1 MSRPSLMPKITEIP
15 SLLSATPSMF
25 RDLAKRKYRQIPLGT
40 FTGGFLGFLY
50 ILNPLD
56 LIPDALPILGVIDDT
71 LVAGVFLA
79 LLSRDV
85 RKYLLWKSSHENSNS
100 IPKKT

>member
-1 MSRPSLMPKITEIP
+1 MSRPSLIPKITEIP

-40 FTGGFLGFLY
+40 LSGGFLGLLY

-71 LVAGVFLA
+71 MVLGVFLT
-79 LLSRDV
+79 LLGRDV
-85 RKYLLWKSSHENSNS
+85 KKYLTWKTPHD
-100 IPKKT
+100 PKATGKT

>member
-1 MSRPSLMPKITEIP
+1 MPKITEIP

-40 FTGGFLGFLY
+40 LTGGFLGFLY

-56 LIPDALPILGVIDDT
+56 LIPDALPFLGVIDDT
-71 LVAGVFLA
+71 MVLGVFLT
-79 LLSRDV
+79 LLGRDV
-85 RKYLLWKSSHENSNS
+85 KKYLTWKNSNDL
-100 IPKKT
+100 KTTRKT

>member
-15 SLLSATPSMF
+15 SLLSATPSML
-25 RDLAKRKYRQIPLGT
+25 RDLVKLRYRKVPFGT
-40 FTGGFLGFLY
+40 LTGGILGFLY

-71 LVAGVFLA
+71 MILGVFLT
-79 LLSRDV
+79 LLGRDV
-85 RKYLLWKSSHENSNS
+85 KKYLAWKNPHD
-100 IPKKT
+100 PKATGKT

>member
-1 MSRPSLMPKITEIP
+1 
-15 SLLSATPSMF
+15 MF

-40 FTGGFLGFLY
+40 LSGGFLGLLY

-71 LVAGVFLA
+71 MVLGVFLT
-79 LLSRDV
+79 LLGRDV
-85 RKYLLWKSSHENSNS
+85 KKYLTWKTPHD
-100 IPKKT
+100 PKATGKT

>member
-40 FTGGFLGFLY
+40 LTGGFLGFLY

-71 LVAGVFLA
+71 MILGVFLT
-79 LLSRDV
+79 LLGRDV
-85 RKYLLWKSSHENSNS
+85 KKYLAWKNPHD
-100 IPKKT
+100 PKATRKT